1 MGIFD
6 VTQSVLQE
14 AMSGA
19 ALREQVLANN
29 VANAN
34 TPGFSRSDL
43 DFQGAIRDALANG
56 TPLDQL
62 QFQPQTDGSAPLT
75 LDGNNVSVDAEMSR
89 LSENT
94 IAYQS
99 LASIAKARLQ
109 MLENAVKSA

>member
-29 VANAN
+29 VANTN
-34 TPGFSRSDL
+34 TPGYTRSDV
-43 DFQGAIRDALANG
+43 DFQSAIQQALANG
-56 TPLDQL
+56 APVDQL
-62 QFQPQTDGSAPLT
+62 QFQPQTDNSAPLT
-75 LDGNNVSVDAEMSR
+75 LDGNNVSVDGEMSK

-94 IAYQS
+94 ILYQS
-99 LASIAKARLQ
+99 LEGIAKARLK
-109 MLENAVKSA
+109 MLEDAVKS

>member
-19 ALREQVLANN
+19 AMREQVLSNN

-34 TPGFSRSDL
+34 TPGFTRSDL
-43 DFQGAIRDALANG
+43 DFQSAIQQALADG
-56 TPLDQL
+56 APLDQT
-62 QFQPQTDGSAPLT
+62 QFQPQTDNSAPLT
-75 LDGNNVSVDAEMSR
+75 LDGNNVSVDAEMSK

-94 IAYQS
+94 ILYQS
-99 LASIAKARLQ
+99 LSGIAKARLN
-109 MLENAVKSA
+109 MLVDVVKS

>member
-1 MGIFD
+1 VGIFD

-43 DFQGAIRDALANG
+43 DFQSAIRDALASG
-56 TPLDQL
+56 TPLDQIQL
-62 QFQPQTDGSAPLT
+62 QPQVDSSAPLT
-75 LDGNNVSVDAEMSR
+75 LDGNNVSIDAEMSR

-94 IAYQS
+94 ILYQS
-99 LASIAKARLQ
+99 LSSIAKARLK
-109 MLENAVKSA
+109 MIEEAVKPS

>member
-34 TPGFSRSDL
+34 TPQFTRSDL
-43 DFQGAIRDALANG
+43 DFQSAIQQALANG
-56 TPLDQL
+56 TPVDQV
-62 QFQPQTDGSAPLT
+62 QFQPQLDTTAPVT
-75 LDGNNVSVDAEMSR
+75 LDGNNVSVDSEMSK

-94 IAYQS
+94 ITYQS
-99 LASIAKARLQ
+99 LESISKARLK
-109 MLENAVKSA
+109 MIEDAVRSS

>member
-34 TPGFSRSDL
+34 TPGFARSDV
-43 DFQGAIRDALANG
+43 DFQRAIQDALAND
-56 TPLDQL
+56 TPLDQV
-62 QFQPQTDGSAPLT
+62 QFQPQVDGSAPLT

-94 IAYQS
+94 ILYQS
-99 LASIAKARLQ
+99 LSSIAKARLK
-109 MLENAVKSA
+109 MIEDAVKAT